1 MTDAAQDPGPEPGL
15 RVLLVEDETLNR
27 ALVRAI
33 VARQMPASA
42 GVELVEADSLAAARG
57 ALDRQPVDV
66 VLLDVRLPDGNGLDL
81 ARELRETRRWRGR
94 TLGAPLV
101 AILSASVLAPERH
114 EADMTGADAFL
125 GKPFVPRDLVAL
137 LDRFA
142 AVVRAG
148 ASRSQGQPGED
159 GASG

>member
-1 MTDAAQDPGPEPGL
+1 MSDAAEDRGPEHGL

-42 GVELVEADSLAAARG
+42 GIELIEADSLAAARG

-66 VLLDVRLPDGNGLDL
+66 VLLDVRLPDGSGLDL
-81 ARELRETRRWRGR
+81 ARELREARRWRGR
-94 TLGAPLV
+94 TLTAPLV
-101 AILSASVLAPERH
+101 AILSASVLAPARH
-114 EADMTGADAFL
+114 EADSTGADAFL

-148 ASRSQGQPGED
+148 TDPSERQSGED
-159 GASG
+159 GAAS